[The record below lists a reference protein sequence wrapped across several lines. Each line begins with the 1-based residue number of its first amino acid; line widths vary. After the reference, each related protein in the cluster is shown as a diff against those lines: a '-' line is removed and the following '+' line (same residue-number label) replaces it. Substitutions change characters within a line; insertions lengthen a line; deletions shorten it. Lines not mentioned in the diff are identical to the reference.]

1 MAFLR
6 EGSMKLIVSGKDVQ
20 RPSARTQRITF
31 ATDVES
37 SSINHSIT
45 DDGRLP

>member
-1 MAFLR
+1 
-6 EGSMKLIVSGKDVQ
+6 MKLIATGKDVQ
-20 RPSARTQRITF
+20 RPSAPTQRMTF

-45 DDGRLP
+45 DAGRLP